1 MVAEEIKKD
10 TEETVCQEAE
20 ASKEE
25 TKKDKKCKKEIAQL
39 EEKIASLEGELEKA
53 KAELAEV
60 SDKYLRVLA
69 EYENFRRRSQ
79 SEKTAIY
86 SDSMADTV
94 TAILP
99 VIDNLEMA
107 LMYKTDSEGV
117 VKGVEMTLA
126 QFSQCL
132 EGLGVEVIK
141 CETFDP
147 NYHNAVMHV
156 EDEAYGEGQIVE
168 VLRKGYKKGEKV
180 IRYAMVKVAN

>member
-1 MVAEEIKKD
+1 MAEEIKKE
-10 TEETVCQEAE
+10 TEEADCTEAE

-25 TKKDKKCKKEIAQL
+25 TKQDKKCKKDISQL
-39 EEKIASLEGELEKA
+39 EEKVAALEADLEKA
-53 KAELAEV
+53 KADLAEQN
-60 SDKYLRVLA
+60 DKYLRILA
-69 EYENFRRRSQ
+69 EYDNFRRRSQ

-86 SDSMADTV
+86 ADSLADTV
-94 TAILP
+94 SAILP

-107 LMYKTDSEGV
+107 LAYKTDSEGV
-117 VKGVEMTLA
+117 VKGVEMTLT
-126 QFSQCL
+126 QFTQCL
-132 EGLGVEVIK
+132 EALGVEIIK